1 MRTSTVLERNNVT
14 VTGRPDGPV
23 LLLGNGFGVDQDVW
37 RRLLPHFTDDHR
49 IVLFDHV
56 GSGGSDLSAYDS
68 ARYSSLEGYAADV
81 VQICA
86 ELDLREVTYVGHSVG
101 AMIGV
106 LAAAAEPD
114 RFAELVL
121 VAPSPRYVDDPADG
135 YVGGFSQAD
144 IDETL
149 ESLDT
154 NYTAWAQA
162 MAPMVMGNP
171 ARPELGEE
179 LTGGFVHTDPTIARE
194 FARVLFTSD
203 HRADLARVRTPSL
216 VLQCR
221 SDILA
226 PVVVGEYLGRHL
238 AGSTVVQLE
247 ATGHCPQVS
256 APAET
261 AAAIRAFR
269 DRVR

>member
-14 VTGRPDGPV
+14 VTGRPDGPT

-37 RRLLPHFTDDHR
+37 RRLLPSFTDDHR
-49 IVLFDHV
+49 VVLFDHV
-56 GSGGSDLSAYDS
+56 GATGSDESAYDS
-68 ARYSSLEGYAADV
+68 ARYGSLHGYADDLLR
-81 VQICA
+81 ICA
-86 ELDLREVTYVGHSVG
+86 ELDLHDVTYVGHSVG

-106 LAAAAEPD
+106 LASIADPAPFRD
-114 RFAELVL
+114 LVL
-121 VAPSPRYVDDPADG
+121 IAPSPRYVDDPADG

-144 IDETL
+144 IDGVL

-162 MAPMVMGNP
+162 TAPMVMGNP
-171 ARPELGEE
+171 SRPELGAE

-203 HRADLARVRTPSL
+203 HRADLPHVTVPSL
-216 VLQCR
+216 VLQCAE
-221 SDILA
+221 DVLA
-226 PVVVGEYLGRHL
+226 PLAVGEYLGRHL
-238 AGSTVVQLE
+238 PFSTVVHLA

-256 APAET
+256 APEET
-261 AAAIRAFR
+261 AAAILAHRGRAR
-269 DRVR
+269 